1 VQDVVWTAKNIH
13 ATNNVRQK
21 VTGMSEAEIMD
32 AIKRVNEALVPFLGD
47 DGPDQM
53 DVQEACLA
61 LENVERVG
69 GASSFTVAKLRR
81 ELEKRGL
88 RKL

>member
-1 VQDVVWTAKNIH
+1 V
-13 ATNNVRQK
+13 
-21 VTGMSEAEIMD
+21 D

-61 LENVERVG
+61 LENVENVERVG